1 MNSHFV
7 VVVLLLAI
15 IQFGDSNDTDRFNY
29 RGTSG
34 TDYGPEEWDEITCT
48 NPGECQGW
56 PDSWEL
62 GVGWELGSKNN
73 CASCPA
79 DRNNADNRDCGM
91 HRQSPINL
99 ERTQSTTGH
108 DTECYDYHWMA
119 YENGSCKWDDIIDN
133 KSSRDRNNFKIERHA
148 LQILQ
153 PINDKGKLQCKSK
166 KKDKEPMFP
175 RLDYSKGFPDW
186 WFLSHTE
193 VTVPSEHTQHG
204 KQYDAEVH
212 LSHFYSVKHSRK
224 IGKVAIFLQEDQTIS
239 RRWNFLD
246 KLICQWR
253 EVEEKTRKECNM
265 ESVPSYPRCRNPTRA
280 GNSDETNP
288 GGNHPATPVPNQAPT
303 QRPVQQPTRPP
314 TPSDTE
320 PSTRCPAYEND
331 KKININRIC
340 SGNDGGCCDPARRSA
355 SKHCHSVYSFFGE
368 NMGKICTD
376 CCMKELAPPP
386 PSHNTHQPIDCST
399 IDSPFRMCKPSSC
412 CEEKK
417 SKSSWCKGTYKKY
430 GDQIGSICWYC
441 CSQPKEVDPSLLTIK
456 NPPQTRPT
464 PAQAPT
470 RRPTQVIVPPPSPSS
485 AEPPIKCP
493 NYKKDEK
500 INMDRICKV
509 GGCCDSVR
517 SASEHC
523 HFVYS
528 LFGGNMGEICTG
540 CCMKELAPPP
550 PLHNTHRWID
560 CSTIDNPLRIC
571 KSSSCCEEKK
581 SNSRFCKRNYKRYGD
596 TMGSICW
603 YCCRQPKEVD
613 PSLLS
618 INAAAFPPRKS
629 PSESLSVPTRLPFFD
644 LVVKRTSTS
653 APTLEVNSG
662 VTPTTRVSITSS
674 NADKSSN
681 YSMNS
686 LRNNSH
692 RFLLSSSVENEE
704 NMSDKVIKAPVD
716 ENLLDGLWVNDLNM
730 DPSNFVV
737 NENTEAE
744 YLENIENHRKLN
756 EPLRDNYKDVKY
768 SPYEWMREVK
778 TEYYY
783 RYEGSQMVPPCYETV
798 HYRVMKDPIRIHP
811 IQLAEL
817 ERLLAW
823 RIAPKGSKFNEC
835 KPDTAGR
842 QRSGSNRNA
851 VDLNRPIQEY
861 QTSIGKFSANAKI
874 GNRNGNKIRT
884 GAN

>member
-1 MNSHFV
+1 MSSNFIV

-15 IQFGDSNDTDRFNY
+15 IRFGDSNNTDRFNY
-29 RGTSG
+29 RGTSN
-34 TDYGPEEWDEITCT
+34 TDYGPKDWNEITCT
-48 NPGECQGW
+48 NPGECHGW

-62 GVGWELGSKNN
+62 GVDWELGSNNN
-73 CASCPA
+73 CVSCPVD
-79 DRNNADNRDCGM
+79 DRNNDDDRKCEM

-99 ERTQSTTGH
+99 ERTSSTTGH

-119 YENGSCKWDDIIDN
+119 YENGSCKWDDIINN

-153 PINDKGKLQCKSK
+153 PINNKGKLQCKSK
-166 KKDKEPMFP
+166 KEDKEPMFP

-212 LSHFYSVKHSRK
+212 LSHFYSVKHNRK
-224 IGKVAIFLQEDQTIS
+224 IGKVAIFLQEDRTAR

-253 EVEEKTRKECNM
+253 EVEEKTREECNM

-280 GNSDETNP
+280 GNGDATNP
-288 GGNHPATPVPNQAPT
+288 GGNRPSTPVPHQVPNQAPT
-303 QRPVQQPTRPP
+303 QRPIQQPTRERPDQSPP

-320 PSTRCPAYEND
+320 PSTRCSDYEND
-331 KKININRIC
+331 KKINMNRIC
-340 SGNDGGCCDPARRSA
+340 KDDGCCDPARRSA
-355 SKHCHSVYSFFGE
+355 SEHCHSVYSFFGE

-376 CCMKELAPPP
+376 CCQEELAPPP
-386 PSHNTHQPIDCST
+386 PSHDTHQPIDCST
-399 IDSPFRMCKPSSC
+399 IINPFRICKPSSC

-417 SKSSWCKGTYKKY
+417 SNSFYCKRTYKKY
-430 GDQIGSICWYC
+430 GDKIGSICWYC
-441 CSQPKEVDPSLLTIK
+441 CSQPKEVDPSLLSAK
-456 NPPQTRPT
+456 NPPQTRPIPT
-464 PAQAPT
+464 PQVPAQAPT
-470 RRPTQVIVPPPSPSS
+470 RRPVQSPTQVITPPSSPSG
-485 AEPPIKCP
+485 AEPPIKCLD
-493 NYKKDEK
+493 YKEDER
-500 INMDRICKV
+500 INMNRICKN
-509 GGCCDSVR
+509 GGCCDSVK

-528 LFGGNMGEICTG
+528 FFGGNMGEICTD
-540 CCMKELAPPP
+540 CCQKELAPPP
-550 PLHNTHRWID
+550 PSHDTHQPID

-571 KSSSCCEEKK
+571 KPSSCCEEKK
-581 SNSRFCKRNYKRYGD
+581 SNSFYCRRTYRKYGD
-596 TMGSICW
+596 TIGSICW
-603 YCCRQPKEVD
+603 YCCSQPKEVD

-618 INAAAFPPRKS
+618 INAAALPPRKS
-629 PSESLSVPTRLPFFD
+629 RSESSSVP
-644 LVVKRTSTS
+644 KRTSTS
-653 APTLEVNSG
+653 APSLEDNSD
-662 VTPTTRVSITSS
+662 VTPTTRVSIISS
-674 NADKSSN
+674 TAEKSSN
-681 YSMNS
+681 
-686 LRNNSH
+686 
-692 RFLLSSSVENEE
+692 SS
-704 NMSDKVIKAPVD
+704 
-716 ENLLDGLWVNDLNM
+716 G
-730 DPSNFVV
+730 
-737 NENTEAE
+737 NENAEAE
-744 YLENIENHRKLN
+744 YLANIENHRKLN
-756 EPLRDNYKDVKY
+756 EPLRDNYKNVKY

-842 QRSGSNRNA
+842 QRSGSNGNA

-861 QTSIGKFSANAKI
+861 HNIHRKVFCECKDWKSKWKQDQNWCRLSKSQKERQPYNFDSNGKY
-874 GNRNGNKIRT
+874 
-884 GAN
+884 